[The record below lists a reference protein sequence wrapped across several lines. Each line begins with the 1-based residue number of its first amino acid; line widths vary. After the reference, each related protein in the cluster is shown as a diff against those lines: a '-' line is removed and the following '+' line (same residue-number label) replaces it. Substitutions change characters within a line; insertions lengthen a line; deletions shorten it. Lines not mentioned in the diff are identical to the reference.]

1 MPCTDFYQKRELVG
15 VVLTRVLPDARL
27 LVRAPAIAPLLF
39 TPSGGRRDH
48 MRAPHSPPR
57 GRTFMASE
65 ASVHLPCFARA
76 RARSKPAA
84 GPLNESASLDC
95 GSMSLCVPATF
106 QQETTSPS
114 CSPPLRPTCQVS
126 CMHGPVKPRASNNW
140 RQETKLSESM
150 TALSQSMLLLQ
161 RPEWTTDSQCM
172 WT

>member
-95 GSMSLCVPATF
+95 GSMRPCYISARKNQSVVLTSSETNLPGILHARPGKATGK
-106 QQETTSPS
+106 QQLAARDKT
-114 CSPPLRPTCQVS
+114 LRK
-126 CMHGPVKPRASNNW
+126 H
-140 RQETKLSESM
+140 
-150 TALSQSMLLLQ
+150 
-161 RPEWTTDSQCM
+161 DSTLRKHAPIKEARM
-172 WT
+172 DY